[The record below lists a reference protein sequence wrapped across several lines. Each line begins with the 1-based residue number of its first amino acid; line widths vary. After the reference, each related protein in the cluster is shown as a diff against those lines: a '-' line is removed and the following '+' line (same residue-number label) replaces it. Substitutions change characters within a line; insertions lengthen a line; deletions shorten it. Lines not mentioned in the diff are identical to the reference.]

1 MFRLSNDKELTLQDL
16 SDFLAKHRNMV
27 MLRYKPL
34 MDAYET
40 KYPIFSLPPKPDF
53 KPDKRIAVNFA
64 KYIVDTM
71 NGFFIGIPIK
81 IDCDDPDI
89 ADYVDG
95 DIVLVN
101 VAKGEVQVVTDP
113 EIMDGVTITTFRTL
127 DSCLVSLWASIMG

>member
-34 MDAYET
+34 MDAYKT
-40 KYPIFSLPPKPDF
+40 KYPIFSLPPKPNF

-81 IDCDDPDI
+81 IDCGDPDI
-89 ADYVDG
+89 ADYVEFLDQYNDQDDNNAELSRYSPICG
-95 DIVLVN
+95 DDLNLGKVGRLSNFVVL
-101 VAKGEVQVVTDP
+101 AYGE
-113 EIMDGVTITTFRTL
+113 
-127 DSCLVSLWASIMG
+127 